1 MGNNFNRIR
10 ISSLDESNNLKYFNI
25 YNYISKFYSNP
36 SLQYIRKNSIFY
48 KEYHNELD
56 TDIIIMSLYIKKKYY
71 STSLWVLKNG
81 DQSYNIYTIKYHI
94 SKIKINN
101 TINHFIELAS
111 KI

>member
-1 MGNNFNRIR
+1 MGNNLNRIR

-25 YNYISKFYSNP
+25 YNYSSKFYSKH
-36 SLQYIRKNSIFY
+36 SLQYIRKNSLFY
-48 KEYHNELD
+48 KEYYNESN

-71 STSLWVLKNG
+71 STSLWILKND
-81 DQSYNIYTIKYHI
+81 DQSYNIYAIKYHI
-94 SKIKINN
+94 SKKNINN